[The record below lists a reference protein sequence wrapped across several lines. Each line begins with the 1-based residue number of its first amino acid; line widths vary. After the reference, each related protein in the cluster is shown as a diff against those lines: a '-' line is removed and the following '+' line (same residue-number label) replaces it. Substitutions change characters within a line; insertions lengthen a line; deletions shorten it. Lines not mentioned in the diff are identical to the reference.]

1 MHDSDNSGGRKTEP
15 SFWAWEAP
23 VRLRLPST
31 LRIDVLNT
39 TRLLKKHVRPGD
51 RYVEIGCAPGKLLAW
66 VASVLHAEAAGLDY
80 SAAGITQCRRL
91 FSALNLDIALYHED
105 LFSNTLPGGS
115 FDVAASFGF
124 IEHFD
129 DPAPAILQH
138 LRLLKPGGLALITVP
153 NYTGIY
159 GKLQK
164 WCDPQSLELHNL
176 NIMHPTALHALAA
189 SLTVESIRCY
199 RYGRVGAGLIS
210 LQKKLP
216 VAVSTL
222 LQLATNAIGLLQ
234 PALVP
239 ALAPQL
245 VLEVRT
251 RR

>member
-15 SFWAWEAP
+15 AFWEWKTP

-80 SAAGITQCRRL
+80 SGAGIAQCRRL
-91 FSALNLDIALYHED
+91 FSALNLNVALYQED
-105 LFSNTLPGGS
+105 LFNNTLPDGS

-129 DPAPAILQH
+129 DPGPAIYQH
-138 LRLLKPGGLALITVP
+138 LRLLKPGGIALITVP
-153 NYTGIY
+153 NYAGIY

-164 WCDPQSLELHNL
+164 WCDPKNLELHNL
-176 NIMHPTALHALAA
+176 NIMHPAALHALAA
-189 SLTVESIRCY
+189 SLAVESIRSY
-199 RYGRVGAGLIS
+199 RYGRVDAGLIS
-210 LQKKLP
+210 LEKKLP

-222 LQLATNAIGLLQ
+222 LQLGITGIGLLQ
-234 PALVP
+234 PAVVP